1 MWIFWNERMSHM
13 LNIHVTYNETKKLTS
28 CQKGIRFLEFRD
40 RFQKRLLCYRRE
52 DHIQGI
58 RWSDQWLCRYPEIR
72 YALRWH
78 KTYFHPPPLK
88 KKRKIFRKHRWIVT
102 FSWKLWNSLFKRRKT
117 AELYIEILIV
127 QTNFFPWFFAL
138 SSFFGV
144 QFNKKRNLWNWEQFA
159 HNFSNYLCATNFL
172 QMLALFKE
180 GFWNFLAS

>member
-1 MWIFWNERMSHM
+1 MSEFFGMKECLICLISMWRTTKRRNSHPVKKEYVFWNFVIDSRKDFSVTGERITFKEYDEMTNDYVDIQKQDV
-13 LNIHVTYNETKKLTS
+13 LKDGIKLIFT
-28 CQKGIRFLEFRD
+28 
-40 RFQKRLLCYRRE
+40 
-52 DHIQGI
+52 
-58 RWSDQWLCRYPEIR
+58 
-72 YALRWH
+72 
-78 KTYFHPPPLK
+78 PPPQ

-102 FSWKLWNSLFKRRKT
+102 FSWKLWNVLFKRRKT

-127 QTNFFPWFFAL
+127 QANFFPWFFAL

-144 QFNKKRNLWNWEQFA
+144 QFNKKRNLWNCEQFA